1 VNPGSTGSVIGYE
14 LRRLVQIGIA
24 AAALAGTGCGGDDSG
39 SGGNSPTAGSGGG
52 SANGK
57 SQLAANAKP
66 ANPGLTIKTLAS
78 QYGKVLFSKSNRAI
92 YYFDKESSRTPKCY
106 GSCAKAWPPVL
117 TSGKPQVGG
126 AVKSALL
133 GTTQRENG
141 KKQVTYDGRPLYFY
155 VTDPRGEVECHNIE
169 EFGGLWLA
177 VKPSGKPAPV
187 S

>member
-1 VNPGSTGSVIGYE
+1 VNPGSTCSVFGYE

-24 AAALAGTGCGGDDSG
+24 TAALAGGGCGGNDSRSDGDSAASG
-39 SGGNSPTAGSGGG
+39 SSGG
-52 SANGK
+52 SASDK
-57 SQLAANAKP
+57 TQLAANAKP

-92 YYFDKESSRTPKCY
+92 YYFDTESTRAPKCY
-106 GSCAKAWPPVL
+106 GACAQAWPPVL
-117 TSGKPQVGG
+117 TSGKPQAGG
-126 AVKSALL
+126 AVKSGLL
-133 GTTQRENG
+133 GTTKRANG
-141 KKQVTYDGRPLYFY
+141 KKQVTYDGHPLYFY

-187 S
+187 N